1 MDYRHLDVGDT
12 FSLYKREYFCC
23 NIKRIYGACQI
34 FLIKDKKIIFLF
46 NGDEL
51 IMKPVL
57 LIEKKYM

>member
-1 MDYRHLDVGDT
+1 MDYKYLDVGDT

-23 NIKRIYGACQI
+23 NRKRDYGVCQI
-34 FLIKDKKIIFLF
+34 FLIKDKKILFPF